1 MIGTTFNN
9 KVIESGM
16 NYFSFENYNYFP
28 EDVQEFIGFI
38 VGKYGPGEILHRLG
52 AIEHWGGDAI
62 D

>member
-16 NYFSFENYNYFP
+16 NYFTLDNYNYLP
-28 EDVQEFIGFI
+28 EDEIEFISFYI
-38 VGKYGPGEILHRLG
+38 GKCGPGEVLHQLG